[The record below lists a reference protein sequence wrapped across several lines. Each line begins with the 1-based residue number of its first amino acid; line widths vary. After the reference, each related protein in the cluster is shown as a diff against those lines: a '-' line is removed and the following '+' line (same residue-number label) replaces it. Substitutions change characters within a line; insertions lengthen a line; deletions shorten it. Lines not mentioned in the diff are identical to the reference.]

1 MKKFSVR
8 TRVHSGVGS
17 LEYLSRFKNRKVWI
31 VCDEFLASSTMFE
44 RLQGLLSDNE
54 VTVYSNITSDPDI
67 TVIAKGI
74 ESLWAAKP
82 NIIIGFGG
90 GSAIDAAKA
99 IRFIIERNESLNLD
113 CCIAI
118 PTTSGTGSEVTSATV
133 ISDKERGI
141 KYPIFHPDIFPDI
154 AILDPELVLTVPPH
168 ITANTG
174 MDVLTHAIEAYVSS
188 ESNEF
193 SDALAEKAVWNVFQY
208 LEGAFKNSEC
218 IVRRTKMHN
227 ASSMAGMAFSQAGLG
242 LNHAIAHQL
251 GGQFKLPH
259 GLSNAILLPHVIRH
273 NAKDAKTRKRYAKL
287 AKYCLIASKSTND
300 ITATNQLILHINQL
314 ARKLKIDMSL
324 RRHGISESALRQKL
338 SEIIAATHNDSTIVT
353 NPAPTNDNDI
363 KRILE
368 AAL

>member
-8 TRVHSGVGS
+8 TRVYSGIGS
-17 LEYLSRFKNRKVWI
+17 LNYLSRFKNRKVWI
-31 VCDEFLASSTMFE
+31 VCDEFLATSPVFDK
-44 RLQGLLSDNE
+44 LKALLSHNE
-54 VTVYSNITSDPDI
+54 VSVFSDITSDPDI
-67 TVIAKGI
+67 AAISKGI
-74 ESLWAAKP
+74 ESLKEVKP

-133 ISDKERGI
+133 ISDKELGI

-174 MDVLTHAIEAYVSS
+174 MDVLTHAIEAYVST

-193 SDALAEKAVWNVFQY
+193 SDALAEKAVSNVFRY
-208 LEGAFKNSEC
+208 LEGAFQNGDC

-259 GLSNAILLPHVIRH
+259 GLSNAILLPHVVRQ
-273 NAKDAKTRKRYAKL
+273 NAKDPKTRKRYAKL
-287 AKYCLIASKSTND
+287 AKHCLLASKSTND
-300 ITATNQLILHINQL
+300 ITATNQLILQINQL
-314 ARKLKIDMSL
+314 ARKLKINMSL
-324 RRHGISESALRQKL
+324 RRHGISEAALKQKL
-338 SEIIAATHNDSTIVT
+338 PEIIFATHNDSTITT
-353 NPAPTNDNDI
+353 NPVSVTDNDI